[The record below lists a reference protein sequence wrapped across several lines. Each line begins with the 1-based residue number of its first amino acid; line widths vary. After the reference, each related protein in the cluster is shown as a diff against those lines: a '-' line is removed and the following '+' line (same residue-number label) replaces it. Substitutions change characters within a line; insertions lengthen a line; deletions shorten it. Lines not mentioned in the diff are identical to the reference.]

1 MATGI
6 GLTVSFVHLSSR
18 VIAVRMF
25 LFQILFGRPIRY
37 IYVLVSLSQLTP
49 HPPSGAL
56 MVTHLD
62 PDGPA
67 AKGGLIAPYDVLYEV
82 DETR

>member
-1 MATGI
+1 MFNS
-6 GLTVSFVHLSSR
+6 TVL
-18 VIAVRMF
+18 
-25 LFQILFGRPIRY
+25 L
-37 IYVLVSLSQLTP
+37 QLTP

-62 PDGPA
+62 PEGPA

-82 DETR
+82 DETRSLSKLP

>member
-6 GLTVSFVHLSSR
+6 GLTVSPLHHNTW
-18 VIAVRMF
+18 VIAVAYFIFKVRRASSINNLRLISIF
-25 LFQILFGRPIRY
+25 
-37 IYVLVSLSQLTP
+37 SQLTP

-62 PDGPA
+62 PEGPA